1 MSSGF
6 ISLGRNC
13 PICNGARK
21 KKDCRQN
28 QDTKVVHCRARLDAP
43 PGWHYKKEDAIGFGM
58 YGLGDRPS
66 SYSDE
71 ERIWKAQ
78 EARIRE
84 EKQEKELRAGALP
97 VDQRDVAIRKI
108 WRYQGLSPEHRG
120 LLRQRGLT
128 DPGIEKALFFT
139 ITRDS
144 ELPPG
149 IPANLPGVR
158 ICIWSGKL
166 KFAGQPGIAC
176 VAFDVHGR
184 AIGWQVR
191 LVGDI
196 VGGKYRWAKG
206 TKTSHLPNGELP
218 VTVARPATVRKP
230 VIGLCEGFLK
240 AQRAAGIHEHP
251 FIGASNLGLW
261 KTITNSKGEI
271 EKVLNEQTLEA
282 LSILSAELGTK
293 DVVLYADAGAVSNS
307 HVYPQ
312 YLADAEAVKK
322 AGYNFRVA
330 WWGQTTK
337 GQHPDCDE
345 LNLLDGSVNI
355 EYQSWAKFAATAKT
369 FGGQDSNYDARIRD
383 FWRDVR
389 KFSVTADQVS
399 DSRWVNPGHVQPG
412 KNYIQGGTGSGKS
425 TYIFNEI
432 DRIRDEA
439 LESGEDTRFFIIGYR
454 NTLLLQTAAKTG
466 FYHIHDAAAAPMMN
480 DPNGMFCACLD
491 SLWRFKATDFIGAV
505 VVLDEFCSVIHH
517 GLKSGTLEKNREL
530 ILAHFVEMI
539 SLAKYVI
546 CLDAHLSDLFVNYLQ
561 KIDKSGKPIFK
572 HQNVFKAPKPHIL
585 MLGGSYDFTEKVKK
599 NDRSPILYRLDEKLA
614 EGGKVAI
621 ATDSQVQGEAIEEI
635 YAPLGYKILRIDS
648 KTTPKEEIKRFFEDC
663 DGNIA
668 KEKPDILIYTPSAE
682 SGLDISIPDYFSIQ
696 CCFFFG
702 VIGVNPMIQM
712 IGRIRDPKVPRY
724 VWCKEYVAVSEKT
737 NSGATFPEVVTQHIK
752 TQSQHQLAELNHCST
767 NPFNAPAK
775 TIEKAKRYAS
785 AIIER
790 DLSNPHFVMG
800 ATLLAI
806 ENAEKRNLRS
816 YLIEALQ
823 TGGHRLTYYT
833 DNESHFHVASEKDA
847 KESVKRQNSHD
858 IFVAPVAD
866 EEIEDL
872 AHSSQSFNATWEEQC
887 RRRKAV
893 ILSRL
898 LGIQHTPIWSAD
910 AIYQMLYEDPNL
922 ISRLEFYHLFANPGE
937 VDSKLFDW
945 LFFTSRKKEIYLGG
959 FRNWLV
965 RIRALQRLGFDKFL
979 QPGVSWTNT
988 SPEVLEFVEAC
999 KTKEYSQI
1007 LGYPGKYPI
1016 RFVGNCL
1023 VWMGYSFT
1031 STKNSEGD
1039 RSYSLNESKLY
1050 DPLRI
1055 EALKAIKRR
1064 YAADAIERQKREWS
1078 DPPYSLNTTAHDPM
1092 IINNTGSSAVI
1103 PELHIDNTQNLAY
1116 SLNTTAHD
1124 PMIINNTGSSAVIP
1138 ELHGNSTQNL
1148 AYSPDTTAPTPVN
1161 INKTAPGA
1169 VRNISCDNNL
1179 FLEGMPGGFKKG
1191 DLVLTPQG
1199 KGEVLFFLTSSQEY
1213 IVGVPGDTLYLSPCE
1228 LSPFPL
1234 VKESPEA
1241 SSPLP
1246 SEKISAGPSK
1256 RNPRVAVPSEKVLAA
1271 CRASIAAVL
1280 AAAALASPAAAS
1292 QKASEA
1298 PQPAAIAQ
1306 ESAHQITAQPTPAP
1320 VAPALNPAIKI
1331 DSRVRYL
1338 GKGSIR
1344 YGMVGTVTAIV
1355 DRKVKVRLDYHPSL
1369 TGDWRNLEDA
1379 FPYFELVE

>member
-1 MSSGF
+1 MSGF
-6 ISLGRNC
+6 NRIGRGWSC
-13 PICNGARK
+13 PICNNARK
-21 KKDCRQN
+21 DKDCRQN
-28 QDTKVVHCRARLDAP
+28 RDTQVVHCMAGVVDAP
-43 PGWHYKKEDAIGFGM
+43 PGWHYTKKDDKHGFKM
-58 YGLGDRPS
+58 YALGDRPS

-71 ERIWKAQ
+71 ERIARAQ
-78 EARIRE
+78 EARIRKE
-84 EKQEKELRAGALP
+84 REEKELRAGALP

-108 WRYQGLSPEHRG
+108 WKYQGLSLEHRD
-120 LLRQRGLT
+120 LLRQRGFT
-128 DPGIEKALFFT
+128 DPQIDKLLFFT

-149 IPANLPGVR
+149 TPANLPGVCR
-158 ICIWSGKL
+158 SWGKL
-166 KFAGQPGIAC
+166 KFGGQPGIAC

-191 LVGDI
+191 LVGTD

-206 TKTSHLPNGELP
+206 AKSSHLPNGELP
-218 VTVARPATVRKP
+218 VTVARPATVRRP
-230 VIGLCEGFLK
+230 VIGMSEGFLK
-240 AQRAAGIHEHP
+240 PQRAAEIHEHP
-251 FIGASNLGLW
+251 FVGAPNLGFC

-293 DVVLYADAGAVSNS
+293 DVALYPDAGVVSNP
-307 HVYPQ
+307 HICRQ
-312 YLADAEAVKK
+312 YFAVAEAIKK
-322 AGYNFRVA
+322 AGYNLKVA
-330 WWGQTTK
+330 DWGQTTK
-337 GQHPDCDE
+337 GQHLDCDE
-345 LNLLDGSVNI
+345 LNLLDGSVRI
-355 EYQSWAKFAATAKT
+355 EYQSWGKFAATAKT
-369 FGGQDSNYDARIRD
+369 FGGQDSHYDARVRA

-399 DSRWVNPGHVQPG
+399 DSKWVNCGHVQPG
-412 KNYIQGGTGSGKS
+412 ISSVRAGTGRGKS
-425 TYIFNEI
+425 TYVFNEI

-491 SLWRFKATDFIGAV
+491 SLWRFKASDFKGAV
-505 VVLDEFCSVIHH
+505 IVLDEFCSVIHH

-530 ILAHFVEMI
+530 ILALFVEMI

-546 CLDAHLSDLFVNYLQ
+546 CLDAHLSDLFVKYLQ
-561 KIDKSGKPIFK
+561 EIDKSGKPIFK
-572 HQNVFKAPKPHIL
+572 HQNIFKAPKPHIL
-585 MLGGSYDFTEKVKK
+585 MLGGSCDFTEKVKK

-614 EGGKVAI
+614 QGGKVAI
-621 ATDSQVQGEAIEEI
+621 ATDSQVQGEAIAEI

-724 VWCKEYVAVSEKT
+724 VWCKEYVVVNEKT
-737 NSGATFPEVVTQHIK
+737 NSGATFPEVVAQHIK
-752 TQSQHQLAELNHCST
+752 TQTQHQLAELNHCR
-767 NPFNAPAK
+767 NPFNVPTK
-775 TIEKAKRYAS
+775 TIEKAKQYAIS
-785 AIIER
+785 IVER
-790 DLSNPHFVMG
+790 DFSSPHFLMW
-800 ATLLAI
+800 AALQAI
-806 ENAEKRNLRS
+806 DNAEKRNLRS

-823 TGGHRLTYYT
+823 TGGYPITYYT

-872 AHSSQSFNATWEEQC
+872 AHSSQSFNATYEEQC
-887 RRRKAV
+887 RRRQAV

-898 LGIQHTPIWSAD
+898 LGIQHTPVWSAD
-910 AIYQMLYEDPNL
+910 AIYQILYEDPNL

-937 VDSKLFDW
+937 VDSKLNDW
-945 LFFTSRKKEIYLGG
+945 LLFTSRKKEIYLGG

-979 QPGVSWTNT
+979 QPGVSWSNT
-988 SPEVLEFVEAC
+988 SPEVLEFVKAC

-1023 VWMGYSFT
+1023 NWMGYSFT

-1039 RSYSLNESKLY
+1039 RSYSINEAKLH

-1064 YAADAIERQKREWS
+1064 YAADEIQRQKREWS
-1078 DPPYSLNTTAHDPM
+1078 DPPYSLDTTAHEPM
-1092 IINNTGSSAVI
+1092 IVINNGSCAV
-1103 PELHIDNTQNLAY
+1103 L
-1116 SLNTTAHD
+1116 HD
-1124 PMIINNTGSSAVIP
+1124 PCD
-1138 ELHGNSTQNL
+1138 NSQNL
-1148 AYSPDTTAPTPVN
+1148 AYSPDTTAHEPMI
-1161 INKTAPGA
+1161 INNNGSSA
-1169 VRNISCDNNL
+1169 VLHDPCDNSQN
-1179 FLEGMPGGFKKG
+1179 LEGLSEKFKKG

-1199 KGEVLFFLTSSQEY
+1199 KAEVLYFDGYWKQY
-1213 IVGVPGDTLYLSPCE
+1213 IVRLPDCTRYFNPCE
-1228 LSPFPL
+1228 LSSFPL
-1234 VKESPEA
+1234 VEKSSEVP
-1241 SSPLP
+1241 SPLP
-1246 SEKISAGPSK
+1246 SEKISVGLLNGPSAVLPSPEVLAELK
-1256 RNPRVAVPSEKVLAA
+1256 KKVALAQKSRLHALTLRAVASLRAAREAKNEKV
-1271 CRASIAAVL
+1271 
-1280 AAAALASPAAAS
+1280 
-1292 QKASEA
+1292 SEA
-1298 PQPAAIAQ
+1298 QEPAQ
-1306 ESAHQITAQPTPAP
+1306 ETTPHTSTPASTP
-1320 VAPALNPAIKI
+1320 VEQKIKI
-1331 DSRVRYL
+1331 GSRVRYVF
-1338 GKGSIR
+1338 KGMQR
-1344 YGMVGTVTAIV
+1344 YGLVGTVKDIV
-1355 DRKVKVRLDYHPSL
+1355 GNAAKVWLDYCPKIAELGSHCR
-1369 TGDWRNLEDA
+1369 DLEA
-1379 FPYFELVE
+1379 TFLQLELVE

>member
-1 MSSGF
+1 
-6 ISLGRNC
+6 
-13 PICNGARK
+13 
-21 KKDCRQN
+21 
-28 QDTKVVHCRARLDAP
+28 
-43 PGWHYKKEDAIGFGM
+43 M
-58 YGLGDRPS
+58 YALGDRPS

-71 ERIWKAQ
+71 ERIARAQ
-78 EARIRE
+78 EARIRKE
-84 EKQEKELRAGALP
+84 REEKELRAGALP

-108 WRYQGLSPEHRG
+108 WKYQGLSLEHRD
-120 LLRQRGLT
+120 LLRQRGFT
-128 DPGIEKALFFT
+128 DPQIDKLLFFT

-149 IPANLPGVR
+149 TPANLPGVCR
-158 ICIWSGKL
+158 SWGKL
-166 KFAGQPGIAC
+166 KFGGQPGIAC

-191 LVGDI
+191 LVGTD

-206 TKTSHLPNGELP
+206 AKSSHLPNGELP
-218 VTVARPATVRKP
+218 VTVARPATVRRP
-230 VIGLCEGFLK
+230 VIGMSEGFLK
-240 AQRAAGIHEHP
+240 PQRAAEIHEHP
-251 FIGASNLGLW
+251 FVGAPNLGFC

-293 DVVLYADAGAVSNS
+293 DVALYPDAGVVSNP
-307 HVYPQ
+307 HICRQ
-312 YLADAEAVKK
+312 YFAVAEAIKK
-322 AGYNFRVA
+322 AGYNLKVA

-337 GQHPDCDE
+337 GQHLDCDE
-345 LNLLDGSVNI
+345 LNLLDGSVTI

-369 FGGQDSNYDARIRD
+369 FGGQDSHYDARVRAW
-383 FWRDVR
+383 WREIR
-389 KFSVTADQVS
+389 KFSVAADQVS
-399 DSRWVNPGHVQPG
+399 DSKWVDFRVQPG
-412 KNYIQGGTGSGKS
+412 NNFMQAGLGRGKS
-425 TYIFNEI
+425 TRVFSEI
-432 DRIRDEA
+432 DCIRDEA

-466 FYHIHDAAAAPMMN
+466 FYHIHDAAAVPMMN
-480 DPNGMFCACLD
+480 DPNGMFCLCVD
-491 SLWRFKATDFIGAV
+491 SLWRFKTTDFIGAV
-505 VVLDEFCSVIHH
+505 IVLDEFCSVINH
-517 GLKSGTLEKNREL
+517 LLTSKTLEKNREL
-530 ILAHFVEMI
+530 ILALFAEMI

-546 CLDAHLSDLFVNYLQ
+546 CLDAHLSDVFVDYIRN
-561 KIDKSGKPIFK
+561 IDKSGKVIFK

-648 KTTPKEEIKRFFEDC
+648 KTTPKEETKRFFEDC

-724 VWCKEYVAVSEKT
+724 VWCKEYVVVDEKT
-737 NSGATFPEVVTQHIK
+737 NSGATYPEVVAQHIK

-767 NPFNAPAK
+767 NPFNASAK
-775 TIEKAKRYAS
+775 TIEKAKQYAS

-800 ATLLAI
+800 ATLKAI

-823 TGGHRLTYYT
+823 TGGYRLTYYT

-872 AHSSQSFNATWEEQC
+872 AHSSQSFNATYEEQC
-887 RRRKAV
+887 RRRQAV

-898 LGIQHTPIWSAD
+898 LGIQHTPVWSAD
-910 AIYQMLYEDPNL
+910 AIYQILYEDPNL

-937 VDSKLFDW
+937 VDSKLNDW
-945 LFFTSRKKEIYLGG
+945 LLFTSRKKEIYLGG

-979 QPGVSWTNT
+979 QPGVSWSNT
-988 SPEVLEFVEAC
+988 SPEVLEFVKAC

-1023 VWMGYSFT
+1023 NWMGYSFT

-1039 RSYSLNESKLY
+1039 RSYSINEAKL
-1050 DPLRI
+1050 
-1055 EALKAIKRR
+1055 
-1064 YAADAIERQKREWS
+1064 
-1078 DPPYSLNTTAHDPM
+1078 HDP
-1092 IINNTGSSAVI
+1092 A
-1103 PELHIDNTQNLAY
+1103 
-1116 SLNTTAHD
+1116 
-1124 PMIINNTGSSAVIP
+1124 
-1138 ELHGNSTQNL
+1138 
-1148 AYSPDTTAPTPVN
+1148 PD
-1161 INKTAPGA
+1161 
-1169 VRNISCDNNL
+1169 
-1179 FLEGMPGGFKKG
+1179 
-1191 DLVLTPQG
+1191 
-1199 KGEVLFFLTSSQEY
+1199 
-1213 IVGVPGDTLYLSPCE
+1213 
-1228 LSPFPL
+1228 
-1234 VKESPEA
+1234 
-1241 SSPLP
+1241 
-1246 SEKISAGPSK
+1246 
-1256 RNPRVAVPSEKVLAA
+1256 
-1271 CRASIAAVL
+1271 
-1280 AAAALASPAAAS
+1280 
-1292 QKASEA
+1292 
-1298 PQPAAIAQ
+1298 
-1306 ESAHQITAQPTPAP
+1306 
-1320 VAPALNPAIKI
+1320 
-1331 DSRVRYL
+1331 
-1338 GKGSIR
+1338 
-1344 YGMVGTVTAIV
+1344 
-1355 DRKVKVRLDYHPSL
+1355 
-1369 TGDWRNLEDA
+1369 
-1379 FPYFELVE
+1379 